1 MKTRSFLNTIGV
13 TLIALS
19 MVACGSSGGGDG
31 TSPNMTLGITSLGSG
46 TTATKPSFASN
57 VFDKTLNFFSTR
69 EAMANNTTGDCNPSG
84 TFLKITDT
92 SVATDMIWITKA
104 YAILDEFEF
113 EDVNSSSS
121 SSSDSVDDNIQW
133 AIDLLNND
141 PNVDSNVPLVVPVGL
156 VANAIK
162 FKIQRLEDN
171 QLNLL
176 KGVTNQA
183 DFLAAIGFGTTG
195 QAQKVRPSV
204 YLKGSI
210 MAGGTCHTFQFIT
223 DARFRTKVPFASGN
237 FDPASVKGVLQFDI
251 VSAFKNSGITV
262 AGLAGELGAQVP
274 NAGDSKRL
282 PAGDYLDGRTK
293 DPTTG
298 STNAVLWA
306 KKLVSSWEVF
316 TKPLNS
322 DNTLDTSATHISGS
336 DGNASTDDNPSA
348 SDLDNPTA

>member
-1 MKTRSFLNTIGV
+1 MKGRSLLNTVGV
-13 TLIALS
+13 TLIALA
-19 MVACGSSGGGDG
+19 MAACGSSGGDG
-31 TSPNMTLGITSLGSG
+31 TSPNMTLGITSMGSG
-46 TTATKPSFASN
+46 TTATKPSLASN
-57 VFDKTLNFFSTR
+57 FIGKAVDFFSVN
-69 EAMANNTTGDCNPSG
+69 EAVANNNNGLCADPTNGDA
-84 TFLKITDT
+84 FLKIVETGGDT
-92 SVATDMIWITKA
+92 IWITKA
-104 YAILDEFEF
+104 YAILDEFQF

-133 AIDLLNND
+133 VIDLLDND
-141 PNVDSNVPLVVPVGL
+141 DNVSNNVPLVVPEGL

-162 FKIQRLEDN
+162 FKIQRLEDD

-176 KGVTNQA
+176 KGVTDQGQ
-183 DFLAAIGFGTTG
+183 FLAAIGFGTTG
-195 QAQKVRPSV
+195 QAKRVRPSV
-204 YLKGSI
+204 YLKGDI

-223 DARFRTKVPFASGN
+223 DARFRTRVPFASGN

-251 VSAFKNSGITV
+251 VNAFNNSGATV
-262 AGLAGELGAQVP
+262 AGLAGELGLPLP

-322 DNTLDTSATHISGS
+322 DNTLDSSTTHISGS
-336 DGNASTDDNPSA
+336 DGNSITDDNPSA